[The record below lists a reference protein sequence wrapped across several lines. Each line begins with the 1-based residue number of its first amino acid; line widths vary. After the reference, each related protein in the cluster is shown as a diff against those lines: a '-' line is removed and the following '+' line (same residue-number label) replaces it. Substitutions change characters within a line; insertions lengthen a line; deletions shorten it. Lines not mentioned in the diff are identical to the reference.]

1 MPFSGFACT
10 AADPNKGVVR
20 GIFCEGVAIIDIFSE
35 SARAVFIKH
44 GTECVFFTVSYTV
57 FSGCDGLAMPEARS
71 RDSGASPGRSKELK
85 SMQVS

>member
-20 GIFCEGVAIIDIFSE
+20 GIFCEGSAIIGIFSE

-44 GTECVFFTVSYTV
+44 GAACFFYLELSSL
-57 FSGCDGLAMPEARS
+57 FGL
-71 RDSGASPGRSKELK
+71 
-85 SMQVS
+85 

>member
-20 GIFCEGVAIIDIFSE
+20 GILCEGSAIIDIFSE

-44 GTECVFFTVSYTV
+44 GPECVF
-57 FSGCDGLAMPEARS
+57 LP
-71 RDSGASPGRSKELK
+71 
-85 SMQVS
+85 